1 MTSYAK
7 DKLPRMTNYSTQTIE
22 KWVLNVEGL
31 CYVYEIKHKKLCD
44 HTIVPLKPMAV
55 AGSNKFPAITK
66 CSTFGS

>member
-22 KWVLNVEGL
+22 KWVLDVECL

-44 HTIVPLKPMAV
+44 HTIVPLNQWLLLDPT
-55 AGSNKFPAITK
+55 NFQP
-66 CSTFGS
+66 